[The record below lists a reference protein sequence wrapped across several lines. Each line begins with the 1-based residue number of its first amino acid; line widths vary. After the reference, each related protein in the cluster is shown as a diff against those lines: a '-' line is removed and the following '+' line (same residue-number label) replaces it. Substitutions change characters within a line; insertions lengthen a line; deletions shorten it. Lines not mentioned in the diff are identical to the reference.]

1 VSDCSVLQAILDLFD
16 LRCCL
21 VHHKGRKLPAATCCK
36 GMDTAICL
44 GVQQK
49 QRVLH

>member
-21 VHHKGRKLPAATCCK
+21 VHHN
-36 GMDTAICL
+36 
-44 GVQQK
+44 
-49 QRVLH
+49 